1 MSRDEGQPLQQLPQ
15 QVLLQHQLE
24 RLDGLLSDQRPFQ
37 QTDRASEWQRERCD
51 YLTQSTA
58 PHKNEVAL
66 NVFWLRLKSEIIHAT
81 IPDCNSIAL

>member
-15 QVLLQHQLE
+15 QVLLLHQLE
-24 RLDGLLSDQRPFQ
+24 RLDSLLSDQ